1 MSQGTTTGRTSSAAS
16 NQSSVPKSD
25 RKQYAI
31 LNWAYYHGPNVQR
44 LATISALVV
53 GTVSLVAVTVKYVVS

>member
-1 MSQGTTTGRTSSAAS
+1 MQNFKPEGTTTGRSPA
-16 NQSSVPKSD
+16 

-44 LATISALVV
+44 LATIAALVV
-53 GTVSLVAVTVKYVVS
+53 GTVSLVAVAVKYVVS